1 MNKAISI
8 KKWLNAWKNLKLIG
22 ASRGAG
28 KDEGE
33 KVELIK
39 TIQIL
44 LVNLEAGCPLEKSL
58 KNALGTSFEIKGSS
72 YVESLNTKS
81 VAMNDKDLFRFV
93 RLINQYHLNGSQNSI
108 IALEKLLGELYSRK
122 MADIKKKAE
131 KATIKLTVLLMLSL
145 FSIIIVV
152 VTPVIVMLK
161 SNL

>member
-1 MNKAISI
+1 MNRAILLRNLFL
-8 KKWLNAWKNLKLIG
+8 KWG
-22 ASRGAG
+22 SRNCSRTK
-28 KDEGE
+28 KDE
-33 KVELIK
+33 VDLIK

-58 KNALGTSFEIKGSS
+58 ENALGSDFVIKGSS

-81 VAMNDKDLFRFV
+81 LLVNNKDLFRFV
-93 RLINQYHLNGSQNSI
+93 RLINQYHLNGSQNSMS
-108 IALEKLLGELYSRK
+108 ALEKLLGELYSRK

-131 KATIKLTVLLMLSL
+131 QSTIKLTVLLMLSL

>member
-1 MNKAISI
+1 MNRVISLRNLFL
-8 KKWLNAWKNLKLIG
+8 KWGSGNC
-22 ASRGAG
+22 SRTK
-28 KDEGE
+28 KDE
-33 KVELIK
+33 VDLIK

-58 KNALGTSFEIKGSS
+58 ENALGSDFVIKGSS

-81 VAMNDKDLFRFV
+81 LLVNNKDLFRFV
-93 RLINQYHLNGSQNSI
+93 RLINQYHLNGSHNSMS
-108 IALEKLLGELYSRK
+108 ALEKLLGELYSRK

-131 KATIKLTVLLMLSL
+131 QSTIKLTILLMLSL